1 MTWFMTGSGMIQAPD
16 ENTKNEM
23 MALLKRLDIDTSRLD
38 SVTFDKRDTG
48 FTISVEYKQPR
59 LEH

>member
-1 MTWFMTGSGMIQAPD
+1 MSTWFMTGLGMIQAPD
-16 ENTKNEM
+16 EKTKNEM
-23 MALLKRLDIDTSRLD
+23 MALLKRLDIDTSRLA

-48 FTISVEYKQPR
+48 FTISVEYKPR